1 MKIVKYNLAEEVN
14 IGTAEEPKIER
25 RKGAAVAIECT
36 ADTLDANLAIA
47 RAEAFEEPIVE
58 DDGQPEIYQPTTEE
72 RLAALEA
79 AQLEMLGVMVDG

>member
-1 MKIVKYNLAEEVN
+1 MKTIKYNIAEEVN

-25 RKGAAVAIECT
+25 RKGAPVEIPC
-36 ADTLDANLAIA
+36 LDADLEYTLAIA
-47 RAEAFEEPIVE
+47 RKEAFEEPIVE

-79 AQLEMLGVMVDG
+79 AQLDMLGVMVDG